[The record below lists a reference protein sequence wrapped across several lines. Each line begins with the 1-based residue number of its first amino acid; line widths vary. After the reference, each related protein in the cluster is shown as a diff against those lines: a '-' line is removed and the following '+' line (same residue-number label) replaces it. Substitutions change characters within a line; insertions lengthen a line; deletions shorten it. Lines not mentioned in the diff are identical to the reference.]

1 MAEGV
6 IVALGDSLTFGF
18 PYSPGSSWV
27 AEAEALLGRPIVNR
41 GVNGEASF
49 DMVARVKEDVLSLQP
64 ACVVILAGSNDALR
78 GGVRWAETETS
89 LLALAAAV
97 EEVGAQV
104 VFGLPPALDDPAAE
118 ERLKRQRAWL
128 KEEARGAAGRSSTFL
143 RRFSTRPRAGSTPSS
158 PSTVSILPGKGT
170 GAWGRRRPR
179 CWPAWG
185 SAPAKRRK
193 VKRKGGSKMS
203 EAMHLVAELM
213 ALAARTAPKAGGKD
227 YVGMRILEGGDL
239 ARLADAMVAY
249 GKESGKKN
257 FDRDGENVRRSDA
270 VLLLSLDRPQVAG
283 LNCGACGYP
292 LARSWPSSTKDPNSP
307 VPCAPGASWT
317 WASPWAPP
325 PKRPAFLTPTT
336 ASCTGSVWRHG
347 GWGS

>member
-128 KEEARGAAGRSSTFL
+128 KEEAPRRGWTLIDFFTPLLDPTTGRIRSQLTVDGVHPTREGYRRMGQAAAEVL
-143 RRFSTRPRAGSTPSS
+143 AG
-158 PSTVSILPGKGT
+158 LGF
-170 GAWGRRRPR
+170 
-179 CWPAWG
+179 G
-185 SAPAKRRK
+185 S
-193 VKRKGGSKMS
+193 S
-203 EAMHLVAELM
+203 EAQKG
-213 ALAARTAPKAGGKD
+213 KA
-227 YVGMRILEGGDL
+227 
-239 ARLADAMVAY
+239 
-249 GKESGKKN
+249 
-257 FDRDGENVRRSDA
+257 
-270 VLLLSLDRPQVAG
+270 
-283 LNCGACGYP
+283 
-292 LARSWPSSTKDPNSP
+292 
-307 VPCAPGASWT
+307 
-317 WASPWAPP
+317 
-325 PKRPAFLTPTT
+325 
-336 ASCTGSVWRHG
+336 
-347 GWGS
+347 